1 MRFVRSE
8 ASERS
13 KKIEANTMPSMP
25 YMALAYYMCWLFL
38 MMKKRTWRTMQ
49 HTIPAAAAAAAASTS
64 TTLAIL
70 CIKAYFSHTRVS
82 HIFTC
87 LQSSRISRLSPLE
100 FPHSWRKQVLL
111 LLSLLLLEPC
121 TFFLHRS
128 SLTRCVTK
136 CTCRASTPFH
146 LLLHCVKFICI
157 VSLEKH
163 KQ

>member
-121 TFFLHRS
+121 IFFA
-128 SLTRCVTK
+128 SLQLDAMCNKMYLPSEYSIPPLSPLRQI
-136 CTCRASTPFH
+136 H
-146 LLLHCVKFICI
+146 LHC
-157 VSLEKH
+157 
-163 KQ
+163 